1 MHYAKYLATG
11 YFDMYFYALL
21 KLNSK
26 VKLEHLLHIPVQKYF
41 YEHQNWY
48 FEITTQRD
56 GV

>member
-26 VKLEHLLHIPVQKYF
+26 VKLEHLLHIFQVK
-41 YEHQNWY
+41 NTSMN
-48 FEITTQRD
+48 IKI
-56 GV
+56 GILK

>member
-26 VKLEHLLHIPVQKYF
+26 VKLERLRHIPGQNYF
-41 YEHQNWY
+41 YE
-48 FEITTQRD
+48 R
-56 GV
+56 

>member
-41 YEHQNWY
+41 YEHYNWY

-56 GV
+56 CV